1 MTGVK
6 SVFTDKE
13 LEFMRTSISLEL
25 SDTKDYT
32 DDELDDIYLLITEEL
47 PHDFNDDGTPLET
60 GWMFEHIVDKFLK
73 HFDN

>member
-13 LEFMRTSISLEL
+13 LEFMRSSIGLEL

-32 DDELDDIYLLITEEL
+32 DDELDDIYLLITEQL
-47 PHDFNDDGTPLET
+47 PYDFDDDGTPLET
-60 GWMFEHIVDKFLK
+60 GWMFEHIMDKFLK